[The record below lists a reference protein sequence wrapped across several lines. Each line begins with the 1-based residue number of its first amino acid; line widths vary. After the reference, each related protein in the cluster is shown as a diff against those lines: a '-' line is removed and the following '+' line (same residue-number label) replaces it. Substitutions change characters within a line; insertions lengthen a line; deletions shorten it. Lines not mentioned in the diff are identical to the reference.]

1 MPTTTVY
8 RRLAHVSAITAGVLL
23 TTLALASPAFA
34 DDTIDTN
41 LSGVSSNS
49 TAGARVGDP
58 ISVTF
63 TNKSNNAITSIRP
76 VFTIHLDGIPADGVR
91 IGRILGSELPVDA
104 SGDGTV
110 QLSDPS
116 TFELLKNGRRTVNYT
131 LLFTSTAPGGKA
143 TITVEAFSG
152 NNRLGGDSS
161 STNVRGNAPHASA
174 SATPSST
181 PPNTDPGII
190 PTFGTGPS
198 YSLAPLE
205 PEASTPS
212 TSVPVSLYVMG
223 GLLVSVG
230 GVILWLL
237 FRRPKPLA
245 EVAGYPPP
253 GFDQARPSSLG
264 YPRAAA
270 PVYPTAV
277 LPTVEPPTGL
287 TPPVDPYSGP
297 LPPPPPLPRR
307 PRS

>member
-1 MPTTTVY
+1 M
-8 RRLAHVSAITAGVLL
+8 
-23 TTLALASPAFA
+23 
-34 DDTIDTN
+34 
-41 LSGVSSNS
+41 
-49 TAGARVGDP
+49 
-58 ISVTF
+58 
-63 TNKSNNAITSIRP
+63 
-76 VFTIHLDGIPADGVR
+76 
-91 IGRILGSELPVDA
+91 
-104 SGDGTV
+104 
-110 QLSDPS
+110 
-116 TFELLKNGRRTVNYT
+116 
-131 LLFTSTAPGGKA
+131 
-143 TITVEAFSG
+143 
-152 NNRLGGDSS
+152 
-161 STNVRGNAPHASA
+161 TNVRGNAPHASA
-174 SATPSST
+174 TPSST
-181 PPNTDPGII
+181 PQNTDPGII

-198 YSLAPLE
+198 YSLEPLE

-253 GFDQARPSSLG
+253 GFDQPRPSSLG
-264 YPRAAA
+264 YPRTAA

>member
-8 RRLAHVSAITAGVLL
+8 RRLARVSAITAGVLL

-161 STNVRGNAPHASA
+161 STNVRGNAP
-174 SATPSST
+174 TP
-181 PPNTDPGII
+181 
-190 PTFGTGPS
+190 
-198 YSLAPLE
+198 
-205 PEASTPS
+205 
-212 TSVPVSLYVMG
+212 
-223 GLLVSVG
+223 
-230 GVILWLL
+230 
-237 FRRPKPLA
+237 RP
-245 EVAGYPPP
+245 
-253 GFDQARPSSLG
+253 R
-264 YPRAAA
+264 
-270 PVYPTAV
+270 
-277 LPTVEPPTGL
+277 
-287 TPPVDPYSGP
+287 
-297 LPPPPPLPRR
+297 PRR
-307 PRS
+307 PAPRRTPIPASSRLSARDPATPWRRWSPRRAPRPPASR